1 MAVRP
6 ETRIRMG
13 DALAAITCNAVVKA
27 QRERLVSRHKGGKI
41 GICAAMRKLLQLAY
55 GVLKSGMPFDEKI
68 VLAS

>member
-1 MAVRP
+1 M
-6 ETRIRMG
+6 
-13 DALAAITCNAVVKA
+13 KA